1 MELDKYITF
10 LTFIPWILIELLNSN
25 KGLAFALLGLYILTI
40 VVKQILEP
48 KLVSNK
54 IGIHPIFTLV
64 AMYTGF
70 KLIGVLGMLLGPI
83 VLVILKNIFA
93 TSIDKGLIKSII
105 E

>member
-1 MELDKYITF
+1 MRFQYFGAGTV
-10 LTFIPWILIELLNSN
+10 FIPWILIELLNSN

-64 AMYTGF
+64 
-70 KLIGVLGMLLGPI
+70 GVLGMLLGPI